1 MPPAWRCHPSRDGG
15 DAHRQ
20 EAVEHG
26 SLDDVVPRVAWPLG
40 EQRRCCRERRR
51 LPVRRAHPDGAA
63 VLQPGVHRAFG
74 AASARQAP
82 PACAC
87 LACRVVWEVQGGC
100 HRWARSHR
108 GGSVCQPVPPE
119 AVPAVRRAWRPAR
132 GPGPRGGWVC
142 QVVGSGTDD
151 RTEERGDYRP
161 DRFGDD
167 PPAEACCRH
176 RHRHRREWAPARQ
189 DAGVQPQDAV
199 AALQDVPAQQR
210 LGVQACGPVERLRAS
225 WKQSPARAGQ
235 GPEPARWDGPV
246 DPRPAWLPRGV
257 QEGLKEQQAAL
268 GVPRAWLPWALGLQ
282 DGALE
287 PRAQLGV
294 MVLLPA
300 WLLQVWLLQVWPGP
314 PARWRPV
321 WVPGEPRGWRRVLW
335 ALSSRKGWPSA
346 AELQA
351 RARSLPGSHCRRS

>member
-15 DAHRQ
+15 DDHRQ

-26 SLDDVVPRVAWPLG
+26 SWDGVVPRVVWPLG
-40 EQRRCCRERRR
+40 VQRRCCREHRQQ
-51 LPVRRAHPDGAA
+51 PVRRAHPDGAA
-63 VLQPGVHRAFG
+63 VLQPGEHRASG

-87 LACRVVWEVQGGC
+87 LACRVVWEVRGGC
-100 HRWARSHR
+100 HRWDRSHR

-119 AVPAVRRAWRPAR
+119 AVPAVRRAWRPALV
-132 GPGPRGGWVC
+132 PGPRGVWAC

-151 RTEERGDYRP
+151 RTEERGDHRP

-176 RHRHRREWAPARQ
+176 RRWGGWALARQ
-189 DAGVQPQDAV
+189 DAGVQLQAAV

-210 LGVQACGPVERLRAS
+210 LGEQACGPAEHLRES
-225 WKQSPARAGQ
+225 WKQSPGRAGQ
-235 GPEPARWDGPV
+235 EPERWGGPV
-246 DPRPAWLPRGV
+246 HPRPAWLPRGV

-268 GVPRAWLPWALGLQ
+268 GAPRAWLPWALGLQ
-282 DGALE
+282 DEALE
-287 PRAQLGV
+287 PRGQPGV
-294 MVLLPA
+294 TVLLPA
-300 WLLQVWLLQVWPGP
+300 WLLQVWRGP
-314 PARWRPV
+314 PVRWRPV

-335 ALSSRKGWPSA
+335 ALSSRRGWPSA
-346 AELQA
+346 AERQA
-351 RARSLPGSHCRRS
+351 RARSLPGSHCRHS